1 MNGINSLISFSDFS
15 LLVCRNAS
23 DFWVLILYP
32 ETLLNSLINSSN
44 FLIVSLGFSVYSVM
58 SSANSES
65 LTSFLIWIPFI
76 SFSSLIAVSRTSKL
90 CWIIVVRV
98 GTLVFLLILEGML
111 SVFHH
116 WESCLLWVYHIWP
129 YYVEVCSFCAH
140 FLKSFN
146 HKWVLD
152 FVNGFSLHLLRSS
165 YFIWPCQVL
174 VVAPR
179 LSICGTHGSV
189 IVARGIIV
197 PQPGIEPASSAL
209 RGRLLTTGVPGNS
222 LSYGFYL
229 SIC

>member
-1 MNGINSLISFSDFS
+1 MEYLSICLCCCWFLPSVSYSFFGYNSFVSLGRFISRYFILFVAVVNGINSLISFSDFS

-65 LTSFLIWIPFI
+65 LTSFLIWIPVI

-116 WESCLLWVYHIWP
+116 WE
-129 YYVEVCSFCAH
+129 
-140 FLKSFN
+140 
-146 HKWVLD
+146 
-152 FVNGFSLHLLRSS
+152 
-165 YFIWPCQVL
+165 
-174 VVAPR
+174 
-179 LSICGTHGSV
+179 
-189 IVARGIIV
+189 
-197 PQPGIEPASSAL
+197 
-209 RGRLLTTGVPGNS
+209 
-222 LSYGFYL
+222 
-229 SIC
+229 